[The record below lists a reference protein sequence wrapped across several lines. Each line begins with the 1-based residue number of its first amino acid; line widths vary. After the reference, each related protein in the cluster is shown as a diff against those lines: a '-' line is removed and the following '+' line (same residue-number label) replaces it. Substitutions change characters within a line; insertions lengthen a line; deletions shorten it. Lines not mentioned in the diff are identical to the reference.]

1 MQGEGTELNR
11 PAGGYV
17 LVRIHDVCRVW
28 AAYRTREIQLIDV
41 RVWFACHELN
51 ARRCSLAA
59 KRMPNFSLD
68 EIHRLVGGVGGEHVR
83 HALSRLQAAALLR
96 FTVTE
101 IDTSTSHA
109 AEPIVSHAAAML
121 AQIPNAKRLLPIPR
135 RLLRLLAGGVRRA
148 VLATA
153 LGHLLRCVYVR
164 KRAFHSTGACKSSW
178 VARVFGVDER
188 TVKSARTHL
197 VALGILVRECSEQWY
212 QNRFGGRVTVNLA
225 WSPRPAG
232 EGTRPMSTT
241 GSPRPTRLSTT
252 GTPPPESNKTLPSEY
267 KNQKPRGDEA
277 TGCRRQGK
285 SAEEKPPTL
294 LAMTTADLSRPSRL
308 AALFRQAVSA
318 KLVTDSEHARL
329 QFFAAAVH
337 ARVVG
342 SRNPAGLFAT
352 LVRKGLWH
360 FATNTD
366 EDVARRQIGLLRTT
380 IDVSGTQARAV
391 SQGLKRRAG
400 LTHTRELLQNLSAE
414 WPSDM
419 AKAVRMV

>member
-1 MQGEGTELNR
+1 
-11 PAGGYV
+11 
-17 LVRIHDVCRVW
+17 
-28 AAYRTREIQLIDV
+28 
-41 RVWFACHELN
+41 
-51 ARRCSLAA
+51 
-59 KRMPNFSLD
+59 
-68 EIHRLVGGVGGEHVR
+68 
-83 HALSRLQAAALLR
+83 
-96 FTVTE
+96 
-101 IDTSTSHA
+101 
-109 AEPIVSHAAAML
+109 
-121 AQIPNAKRLLPIPR
+121 
-135 RLLRLLAGGVRRA
+135 
-148 VLATA
+148 
-153 LGHLLRCVYVR
+153 
-164 KRAFHSTGACKSSW
+164 
-178 VARVFGVDER
+178 
-188 TVKSARTHL
+188 
-197 VALGILVRECSEQWY
+197 
-212 QNRFGGRVTVNLA
+212 
-225 WSPRPAG
+225 
-232 EGTRPMSTT
+232 MSTT
-241 GSPRPTRLSTT
+241 GSPRPTRLSTS

-294 LAMTTADLSRPSRL
+294 LAMTTADLSRQSRL

-400 LTHTRELLQNLSAE
+400 LTHTRELLQNLSTD